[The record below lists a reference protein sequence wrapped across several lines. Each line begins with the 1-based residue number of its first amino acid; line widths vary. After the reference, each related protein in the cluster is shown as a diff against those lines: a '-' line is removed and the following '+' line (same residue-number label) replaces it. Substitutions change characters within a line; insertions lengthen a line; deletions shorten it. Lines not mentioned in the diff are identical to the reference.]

1 LLDNIR
7 LGWKGLRVTNT
18 LVLKSSKYTQ
28 VNLNSR
34 GSLLAL
40 AANIRVGWK

>member
-18 LVLKSSKYTQ
+18 LVKKYTQ
-28 VNLNSR
+28 VNSNST